1 MASTNNSNVVE
12 PTGLGETQPKR
23 HTHLQP
29 DEPLVG
35 PPKGVNSLYDIFY
48 NAVTKYADRPLMGV
62 RPIVDGVAGDFV
74 WSTFEQVYT
83 RVKNFGAGLL
93 QLGFQS
99 EMTLGIFSENRPEWT
114 IAEQASYMHNFTTV
128 PLYATLGA
136 EAVRHTLTEAEITVM
151 CATLE
156 KTQYLLEV
164 GGEALSVLK
173 QIIVMDNQL
182 TPEVETLAKQAD
194 VLLYRFQDVEALGEE
209 HPADPTPGNL
219 DSIATICYTSGTTGT
234 PKGAVITHL
243 NILSI
248 FEGVTFLGRHSLFYT
263 VAPEDRYLS
272 YLPLAH
278 ALERVILMLF
288 MGAGARVGYYQGSPL
303 KLMDDICTLKPTILM
318 TVPRVLNLVYHK
330 VQAAIK
336 GMDQER
342 KNQFNTAY
350 AAKKDSVVNGTAI
363 SSEVETVFKPFR
375 QVLGGELRL
384 VVTGTAPLSNDIME
398 FLRVV
403 LGTVVAEGYGQ
414 TEATS
419 AIALTDIHQLE
430 VGHVG
435 YPYPTVEVKLVDVP
449 ELGYTVKDQPF
460 PRGEIYA
467 RGTSIFQ
474 GYYKNPGQTRE
485 ALTEDGWV
493 RTGDVGLWDAK
504 GRLVIIDRRKSMFKL
519 AQGEYVA
526 PEKVENFYATH
537 PLVTQIYVTG
547 DSQQS
552 YTVGII
558 VPEPTVLSL
567 VLQKAGFEAAERP
580 LADLCR
586 DPKVRKIVLD
596 LLTEHVK
603 SSDIKGFERMKAIHL
618 ESTPFTPQN
627 GLLSSS
633 MKLKR
638 FTLNRHYADQVKE
651 LYAEMNQA

>member
-1 MASTNNSNVVE
+1 M
-12 PTGLGETQPKR
+12 ET
-23 HTHLQP
+23 
-29 DEPLVG
+29 
-35 PPKGVNSLYDIFY
+35 
-48 NAVTKYADRPLMGV
+48 DRPLMGV

-74 WSTFEQVYT
+74 WSTFDQVHT

-99 EMTLGIFSENRPEWT
+99 EMTLGLFSENRPEWT
-114 IAEQASYMHNFTTV
+114 IAEQAAYMHNFTTV

-136 EAVRHTLTEAEITVM
+136 EAIRHTLVQADITVM

-156 KTQYLLEV
+156 KTQYLLDV
-164 GGEALSVLK
+164 GGEALSALK
-173 QIIVMDNQL
+173 RVIVMGNQL
-182 TPEVETLAKQAD
+182 SSEVETLAKQAN
-194 VLLYRFQDVEALGEE
+194 VTLHRFQDVEALGEI

-219 DSIATICYTSGTTGT
+219 ESIATICYTSGTTGT
-234 PKGAVITHL
+234 PKGAILTHL

-248 FEGVTFLGRHSLFYT
+248 FEGAAFLGRRSLFYT
-263 VAPEDRYLS
+263 VTPEDRYLS

-303 KLMDDICTLKPTILM
+303 KLMDDICTLKPTVLM

-336 GMDQER
+336 GLDQE
-342 KNQFNTAY
+342 KQNQFNAAY
-350 AAKKDSVVNGTAI
+350 AAKKNSVFNGITVPSVVEAAFT
-363 SSEVETVFKPFR
+363 PLR
-375 QVLGGELRL
+375 QVLGGEVRL
-384 VVTGTAPLSNDIME
+384 IVTGTAPLSSDIME

-449 ELGYTVKDQPF
+449 ELGYTVQDQPY

-474 GYYKNPGQTRE
+474 GYYKNPSQTRE
-485 ALTEDGWV
+485 TLTEDGWV
-493 RTGDVGLWDAK
+493 RTGDIGLWDAK
-504 GRLVIIDRRKSMFKL
+504 GRLVIIDRRKSIFKL

-526 PEKVENFYATH
+526 PERVESFYATH
-537 PLVTQIYVTG
+537 PLISQIYVTG

-558 VPEPTVLSL
+558 VPEPTVLGL
-567 VLQKAGFEAAERP
+567 VLRKAGFEAVDRP
-580 LADLCR
+580 LVDLCR
-586 DPKVRKIVLD
+586 DPIVCKVVLQ
-596 LLTEHVK
+596 LLTEHIN

-618 ESTPFTPQN
+618 ESIPFTPQN

-638 FTLNRHYADQVKE
+638 FTLSKHYANQIKK
-651 LYAEMNQA
+651 LYAEMNQD